1 MAGAVRLVPVPVVIA
16 TVAVAAVAVTVVMAV
31 PGTAVVI
38 VVVAAAVA
46 VSAYTVVSVVT
57 ERSEVRESL
66 RRLEG
71 YQIQRSRDREL
82 LVSFDE
88 RVLSPVGNRLVAIS
102 RRITPVGYVDNLN
115 KKLEQAGRPKNIDVE
130 QLIAAKA
137 VALVLPILWFAVIFF
152 LFGISGVPAIA
163 LWLLL
168 SGVGFILPDVL
179 LSRTVNERKHEIAV
193 TLPDILDLLTIS
205 VEAGLGFEQALD
217 RTTAAIPGALSDEFN
232 RMLREMRLGTSR
244 ADGLRSLE
252 ERTDVPELRSFVLA
266 MLQADTFGV
275 SISRLLRSQAEE
287 MRIRRRQRAQE
298 MAQKAPVKML
308 FPLVFCI
315 FPSIFVI
322 VLGPAVI
329 QVSDVF

>member
-1 MAGAVRLVPVPVVIA
+1 MLIAVVVA
-16 TVAVAAVAVTVVMAV
+16 VAVAAV
-31 PGTAVVI
+31 
-38 VVVAAAVA
+38 VVAFAAT
-46 VSAYTVVSVVT
+46 SLIT
-57 ERSEVRESL
+57 ERAEVRESL

-71 YQIQRSRDREL
+71 YQIQGARDREL
-82 LVSFDE
+82 LAGFDE
-88 RVLSPVGNRLVAIS
+88 RVISPVGERLVKIG
-102 RRITPVGYVDNLN
+102 RRITPHGYIEGLDA
-115 KKLEQAGRPKNIDVE
+115 KLEHAGRPKNIDAE
-130 QLIAAKA
+130 QLVAAKA
-137 VALVLPILWFAVIFF
+137 VALVLVVVWFAAIFW
-152 LFGISGVPAIA
+152 LLGMGGLLA
-163 LWLLL
+163 LVLWVLL

-179 LSRTVNERKHEIAV
+179 LSRTVSERKHEIAV
-193 TLPDILDLLTIS
+193 ALPDMLDLLTIS

-217 RTTAAIPGALSDEFN
+217 RTTAAIPGPLTDEFN

-244 ADGLRSLE
+244 ADALRALD

-287 MRIRRRQRAQE
+287 MRIKRRQRAQE
-298 MAQKAPVKML
+298 QAAKAPVKML

-329 QVSDVF
+329 QINQVL

>member
-1 MAGAVRLVPVPVVIA
+1 MLFLVVIL
-16 TVAVAAVAVTVVMAV
+16 
-31 PGTAVVI
+31 
-38 VVVAAAVA
+38 VVAAAAIVGC
-46 VSAYTVVSVVT
+46 YTVAAALT
-57 ERSEVRESL
+57 ERAEVRESL
-66 RRLEG
+66 RRLDG
-71 YQIQRSRDREL
+71 YHVQGSRDREL
-82 LVSFDE
+82 LTSFDE
-88 RVLSPVGNRLVAIS
+88 RVLSPVGDRLVGIG
-102 RRITPVGYVDNLN
+102 RRITPVGYIENL
-115 KKLEQAGRPKNIDVE
+115 KRKLEQAGRPKSIDIE

-137 VALVLPILWFAVIFF
+137 VALVLPILWGAVVFL
-152 LFGISGVPAIA
+152 LFGLGGLMGFL
-163 LWLLL
+163 LWLIL
-168 SGVGFILPDVL
+168 SAVGFILPDVL
-179 LSRTVNERKHEIAV
+179 LTRKVDERKHEIAV
-193 TLPDILDLLTIS
+193 SLPDILDLLTIS

-244 ADGLRSLE
+244 ADALRALE

-298 MAQKAPVKML
+298 QAQKAPVKML

-322 VLGPAVI
+322 VLGPAVL
-329 QVSDVF
+329 QVDAVL

>member
-1 MAGAVRLVPVPVVIA
+1 MLIV
-16 TVAVAAVAVTVVMAV
+16 
-31 PGTAVVI
+31 VVI
-38 VVVAAAVA
+38 VVAAAML
-46 VSAYTVVSVVT
+46 VSAYTAVSLMT

-71 YQIQRSRDREL
+71 YQIQGSRDREL
-82 LVSFDE
+82 LVTFDQ
-88 RVLSPVGNRLVAIS
+88 RVLSPVGDRLVSIG
-102 RRITPVGYVDNLN
+102 RRITPVGYVENLN
-115 KKLEQAGRPKNIDVE
+115 RKLDQAGRPKTFDVE

-137 VALVLPILWFAVIFF
+137 VALVLPILWFVVVF
-152 LFGISGVPAIA
+152 
-163 LWLLL
+163 WLLGMGGLMAFLLWVML

-179 LSRTVNERKHEIAV
+179 LTRKVDDRKHEIAV
-193 TLPDILDLLTIS
+193 ALPDILDLLTIS

-217 RTTAAIPGALSDEFN
+217 RTTAAIPGALSDEFD

-244 ADGLRSLE
+244 SDALRALE
-252 ERTDVPELRSFVLA
+252 ARTDVPELRSFVLA

-298 MAQKAPVKML
+298 LAQKAPVKML

-322 VLGPAVI
+322 VLGPAVL
-329 QVSDVF
+329 QVNEVF